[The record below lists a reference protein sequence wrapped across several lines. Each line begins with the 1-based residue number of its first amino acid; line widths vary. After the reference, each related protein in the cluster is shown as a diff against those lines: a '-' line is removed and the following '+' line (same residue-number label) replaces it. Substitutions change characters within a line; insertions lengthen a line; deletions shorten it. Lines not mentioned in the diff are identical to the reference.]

1 MKPIR
6 KQLGLTTCALLSQS
20 ASALE
25 AVDNAW
31 EIDSTILHYSEVDR
45 ISVTKAVATVK
56 GVISDDDSVTLKT
69 VYDTMSGATPSGTVI
84 NKQGNIS
91 FTGASGG
98 GVATSGKVDSL
109 AKFSDTRIA
118 LSLDWDHAASRDL
131 SYLFNG
137 AISVENDYRSFS
149 IGTTLKREFNNK
161 TLTLTG
167 GLAGTYDQIF
177 RVGSGDTPGQLTLV
191 TDQVTFGEGEKTTID
206 GMLGLTYVINRRT
219 VSQFNIGASLSQGYL
234 TDPYKLISIVDA
246 NNIEYEQY
254 TEKRPGSRL
263 RYTFSAHISHQ
274 EYPTNRIYQ
283 GSYRLYTDDWGI
295 TSHTFKGSINYSLGD
310 GHYVEPN
317 VRLYH
322 QSAADFYRNSFV
334 LDPPNPV
341 LIPSTLPEYLSADYR
356 LDESNSITL
365 GATYG
370 IRSSANSHLRLRLQL
385 IHWAYAN
392 SEYGTMNV
400 YVLQASYGKKF

>member
-1 MKPIR
+1 MKSIR
-6 KQLGLTTCALLSQS
+6 QQLGLTTCALLSQS

-31 EIDSTILHYSEVDR
+31 EIDSTVLHYNENGR

-56 GVISDDDSVTLKT
+56 GVISDNDSVTLKT

-84 NKQGNIS
+84 NKAGNIS

-109 AKFSDTRIA
+109 AKFDDTRIG
-118 LSLDWDHAASRDL
+118 LSLDWDHQASRLL

-137 AISVENDYRSFS
+137 AVSVENDYRSFS
-149 IGTTLKREFNNK
+149 LGTTLRREFNHK
-161 TLTLTG
+161 TLTLTA

-177 RVGSGDTPGQLTLV
+177 RVGSGDTPGQLTRV
-191 TDQVTFGEGEKTTID
+191 TDAVSLGEGEKTTVD
-206 GMLGLTYVINRRT
+206 GMVGLTYVINRRT
-219 VSQFNIGASLSQGYL
+219 VSQFNLGVSLSQGYL
-234 TDPYKLISIVDA
+234 TDPYKLVSIVDA
-246 NNIEYEQY
+246 DNIEYDQY

-263 RYTFSAHISHQ
+263 RYTLSAHINHQ
-274 EYPTNRIYQ
+274 EFPSNRIYH
-283 GSYRLYTDDWGI
+283 GSYRFYTDDWGI
-295 TSHTFKGSINYSLGD
+295 TSHTLKGSVNIALDSET
-310 GHYVEPN
+310 YVEPN

-322 QSAADFYRNSFV
+322 QSAADFYRNSFE

-341 LIPSTLPEYLSADYR
+341 LVPTLLPEYLSADYR
-356 LDESNSITL
+356 LDASNAITV

-370 IRSSANSHLRLRLQL
+370 VRSAANTHLRLRLQL
-385 IHWAYAN
+385 IHWAYAH
-392 SEYGTMNV
+392 SEYDTLNV

>member
-1 MKPIR
+1 MKSIR
-6 KQLGLTTCALLSQS
+6 QQLGLTTCALLSQS

-31 EIDSTILHYSEVDR
+31 EIDSTILHYNENGR

-84 NKQGNIS
+84 NKAGNIS

-109 AKFSDTRIA
+109 AKFDDTRIG
-118 LSLDWDHAASRDL
+118 LSLDWDHQASRLL

-137 AISVENDYRSFS
+137 AVSVENDYRSFS
-149 IGTTLKREFNNK
+149 LGTTLRREFNHK
-161 TLTLTG
+161 TLTLTA

-177 RVGSGDTPGQLTLV
+177 RVGSGDTPGQLTRV
-191 TDQVTFGEGEKTTID
+191 TDAVSLGQGEKTTVD
-206 GMLGLTYVINRRT
+206 GMVGLTYVINRRT
-219 VSQFNIGASLSQGYL
+219 VSQFNLGVSLSQGYL
-234 TDPYKLISIVDA
+234 TDPYKLVSITDTD
-246 NNIEYEQY
+246 NIEFEQY

-263 RYTFSAHISHQ
+263 RYTLTAHINHQ
-274 EYPTNRIYQ
+274 EFPTNRIYH
-283 GSYRLYTDDWGI
+283 GSYRFYTDDWGI
-295 TSHTFKGSINYSLGD
+295 TSHTLKGSVNIALDSET
-310 GHYVEPN
+310 YVEPN

-322 QSAADFYRNSFV
+322 QSAADFYRNNFAVSNPGLF
-334 LDPPNPV
+334 DPD
-341 LIPSTLPEYLSADYR
+341 SLPEYLSADYR
-356 LDESNSITL
+356 LDASNAITV

-370 IRSSANSHLRLRLQL
+370 VRSAANTHLRLRLQL
-385 IHWAYAN
+385 IHWAYAH
-392 SEYGTMNV
+392 SEYDTLNV

>member
-1 MKPIR
+1 MKSIR
-6 KQLGLTTCALLSQS
+6 QRLGLTTCALLSQS
-20 ASALE
+20 ANALE

-31 EIDSTILHYSEVDR
+31 EIDSTILQYNEVDR

-56 GVISDDDSVTLKT
+56 GIITDNDSVTLKT

-84 NKQGNIS
+84 NKPGNIS

-109 AKFSDTRIA
+109 AKFDDTRIA
-118 LSLDWDHAASRDL
+118 LSLDWDHAASRQL

-149 IGTTLKREFNNK
+149 VGTTLKREFKNK

-177 RVGSGDTPGQLTLV
+177 RVGSGDTPGQLTRV
-191 TDQVTFGEGEKTTID
+191 TDAITLEAGEKTTVD
-206 GMLGLTYVINRRT
+206 GMLGLTYVVNRRT
-219 VSQFNIGASLSQGYL
+219 VSQFNLGVSLSQGYL
-234 TDPYKLISIVDA
+234 TDPYKLVSIVDA

-263 RYTFSAHISHQ
+263 RYTFSAQVNHQ
-274 EYPTNRIYQ
+274 EYPSNRIFH
-283 GSYRLYTDDWGI
+283 GAYRLYTDDWGI
-295 TSHTFKGSINYSLGD
+295 VSHTFKGSILYSLGD
-310 GHYVEPN
+310 GHYVEPSA
-317 VRLYH
+317 RLYT
-322 QSAADFYRNSFV
+322 QSAADFYRNSFE
-334 LDPPNPV
+334 LDPPSLV
-341 LIPSTLPEYLSADYR
+341 LIPSSLPEYLSADYR
-356 LDESNSITL
+356 LDASNSITL

-370 IRSSANSHLRLRLQL
+370 IRSSASTHLRLRLQL
-385 IHWAYAN
+385 VHWAYAN
-392 SEYGTMNV
+392 SEYDTLNV